1 MAYIPAPSR
10 KRKGDD
16 CRELTLGEITR
27 IRRGKVMPIHLLFEC
42 ATGYAL
48 ILARGITEVGMVK
61 FESVEEYLNQS
72 EQPFEL
78 ESYLPFSSDENA
90 LIQMNAISKS
100 LVTDQLQKFLEDA
113 LPQPKMGGSRY
124 TVGVGD
130 SMLGAR
136 IIRKTGLCVRSARL
150 ISDVMRGLRMKINQL
165 IGLGHGELERA
176 QLNLARLYNRTC
188 TQKIIKRPILV
199 SSFSSLKKQ
208 IKVVPFRFEGVFK
221 TKGKDNM
228 LCTKNLVPGEA
239 LYGEELMRVQNE
251 GDITEVEYRVWNPF
265 RSKLSAAI
273 MYGVTNIWIKPG
285 SRVLYL
291 GNVCGLTVSNLSDLV
306 GSDGM
311 VYVVGYIDDV
321 VGMAGTRPNV
331 VTIIEK
337 FWNHGNYRMLV
348 STVDVIFAEY
358 DRHLDE
364 YVAETLFMVNN
375 VRFYLRA
382 GGHYMISTRANNLN
396 STGQVKDVFTIHFQ
410 RKEFKQIETIMLN
423 LMEGACSLVVGSYR
437 LLDD

>member
-1 MAYIPAPSR
+1 MTSPTPY
-10 KRKGDD
+10 
-16 CRELTLGEITR
+16 
-27 IRRGKVMPIHLLFEC
+27 M
-42 ATGYAL
+42 
-48 ILARGITEVGMVK
+48 
-61 FESVEEYLNQS
+61 
-72 EQPFEL
+72 
-78 ESYLPFSSDENA
+78 
-90 LIQMNAISKS
+90 
-100 LVTDQLQKFLEDA
+100 
-113 LPQPKMGGSRY
+113 
-124 TVGVGD
+124 
-130 SMLGAR
+130 
-136 IIRKTGLCVRSARL
+136 
-150 ISDVMRGLRMKINQL
+150 
-165 IGLGHGELERA
+165 
-176 QLNLARLYNRTC
+176 
-188 TQKIIKRPILV
+188 PILV

-208 IKVVPFRFEGVFK
+208 IGVVPFRFEGVFK

-251 GDITEVEYRVWNPF
+251 GDITEVEYRVWNPL

-311 VYVVGYIDDV
+311 VYVVGNIDDV

-348 STVDVIFAEY
+348 STVDVIFAET
-358 DRHLDE
+358 DRHLD
-364 YVAETLFMVNN
+364 ETLFMVNN